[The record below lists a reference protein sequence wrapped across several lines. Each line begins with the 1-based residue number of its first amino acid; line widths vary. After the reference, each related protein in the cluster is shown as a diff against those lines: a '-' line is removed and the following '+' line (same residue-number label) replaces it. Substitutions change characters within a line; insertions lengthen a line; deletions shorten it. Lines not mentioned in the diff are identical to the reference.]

1 MCTAA
6 GSSTAPA
13 VAAVRCESAATTNR
27 QAKTHKNARR
37 KQTGVR
43 LQRTAGIEPP
53 FSRLWLGGTVGTK
66 ARSLR
71 C

>member
-27 QAKTHKNARR
+27 QKSASR
-37 KQTGVR
+37 KQAGVR